1 MVFDATKIV
10 DFPAIMLYTDK
21 TVANCANTTVTS
33 SISLTLTGARS
44 WSVTKTNGV
53 LTTSGGSISGQAQ
66 MQNVGGITLTH
77 NWSGQVSSSTAT
89 QESNSTTVTRTISDS
104 VSIPPHTAVQIAAR
118 AIQQTIEI
126 PFHATVVVDGDLP
139 SAPRDQAMDFRTAGQ
154 LINET
159 ERTLQINGTLSST
172 DVTEASLRVE
182 PIQGGVGCNQD
193 AAEGLTDLEENVTY
207 AVPLNGAS
215 KWLTEGFIDESE
227 ILKMKLEDQSREATR
242 IFEIP
247 KTMRP
252 FGALDGG
259 TIEAPDG
266 TYYEVLYTTEVVR
279 PFVGCGFNDLM
290 QPNPA
295 AFSVE
300 ARQYRQYVQGK
311 LVSQWQ
317 DTVESFKECRPI

>member
-1 MVFDATKIV
+1 M
-10 DFPAIMLYTDK
+10 
-21 TVANCANTTVTS
+21 
-33 SISLTLTGARS
+33 
-44 WSVTKTNGV
+44 
-53 LTTSGGSISGQAQ
+53 
-66 MQNVGGITLTH
+66 
-77 NWSGQVSSSTAT
+77 
-89 QESNSTTVTRTISDS
+89 
-104 VSIPPHTAVQIAAR
+104 
-118 AIQQTIEI
+118 
-126 PFHATVVVDGDLP
+126 DGDLP

-227 ILKMKLEDQSREATR
+227 ILKLKLEDQSREATR

-279 PFVGCGFNDLM
+279 PFVG
-290 QPNPA
+290 
-295 AFSVE
+295 
-300 ARQYRQYVQGK
+300 
-311 LVSQWQ
+311 
-317 DTVESFKECRPI
+317 